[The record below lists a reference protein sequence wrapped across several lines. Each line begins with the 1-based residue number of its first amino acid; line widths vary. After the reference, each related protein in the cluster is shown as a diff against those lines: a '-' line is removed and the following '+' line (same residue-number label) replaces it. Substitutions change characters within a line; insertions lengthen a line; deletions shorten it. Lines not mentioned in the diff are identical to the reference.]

1 MMNAVTIIALL
12 YLLAVAL
19 VLCCAVALGRARRS
33 RSCAVA
39 VFLVGAVLAAQHA
52 DKPAPVPSAY
62 LRWDR
67 GLADNGSAATNDT
80 VFIRGTYD
88 PLMANDALHVDYR
101 PKWITDSPDGWAR
114 AYDGGVSDLADG
126 FAVTIPDAT
135 NMVIYIW
142 SEYIEP
148 APTHTNGEY
157 RIVFVA
163 RLDGEAADAPRYV
176 TPRTPIK
183 GMEDEGDA
191 HHLSPPSLPPP
202 VQSLFSTLATENLTE

>member
-39 VFLVGAVLAAQHA
+39 AFLVGAVLAAQYA
-52 DKPAPVPSAY
+52 DKPAPVPSATI
-62 LRWDR
+62 RWDR
-67 GLADNGSAATNDT
+67 GLADNGSVATNDT

-88 PLMANDALHVDYR
+88 ALMASDALHVDYR
-101 PKWITDSPDGWAR
+101 QRSIVDTPDGWTR
-114 AYDGGVSDLADG
+114 GYDGRVSDLADG
-126 FAVTIPDAT
+126 FTVVIPDAT
-135 NMVIYIW
+135 NMVVWIW

-183 GMEDEGDA
+183 GMEDDGDA
-191 HHLSPPSLPPP
+191 HNLSPPSLPPP
-202 VQSLFSTLATENLTE
+202 AQSLFSTLAAENLTE

>member
-1 MMNAVTIIALL
+1 MNIVIVIALL
-12 YLLAVAL
+12 YILCVGL
-19 VLCCAVALGRARRS
+19 VLCAACALGRARRS
-33 RSCAVA
+33 RTGAVA
-39 VFLVGAVLAAQHA
+39 VFLISAALAAIHA
-52 DKPAPVPSAY
+52 DKPTPVPSAL

-67 GLADNGSAATNDT
+67 GLRDNGSVATNDT

-114 AYDGGVSDLADG
+114 AYDGAVSDLADG
-126 FAVTIPDAT
+126 FAVTIQDAT
-135 NMVIYIW
+135 NMVVWIW
-142 SEYIEP
+142 SEYVEP

-157 RIVFVA
+157 RIIYVG
-163 RLDGEAADAPRYV
+163 DITNSPPEAPRYFL
-176 TPRTPIK
+176 PRTPVK

-202 VQSLFSTLATENLTE
+202 AQSLFSTLATENLTE

>member
-39 VFLVGAVLAAQHA
+39 AFLVGAVLAALHA

-67 GLADNGSAATNDT
+67 GLADNGSIATNDT
-80 VFIRGTYD
+80 VSIRGTYD

-142 SEYIEP
+142 SEYVEP

-157 RIVFVA
+157 RIIYV
-163 RLDGEAADAPRYV
+163 GNITNSPPEAPRYFL
-176 TPRTPIK
+176 PRTPIK

-202 VQSLFSTLATENLTE
+202 ARSRVSTLATENLTE

>member
-12 YLLAVAL
+12 YLIAVAL
-19 VLCCAVALGRARRS
+19 VLCCAVAARRIRRARP
-33 RSCAVA
+33 VA
-39 VFLVGAVLAAQHA
+39 VGVFLIGSVFAALHSE
-52 DKPAPVPSAY
+52 KPTPVPAAL

-67 GLADNGSAATNDT
+67 GLSDNGSIATNDT
-80 VFIRGTYD
+80 VFIRGTYN
-88 PLMANDALHVDYR
+88 PIMANDALHVDYR

-142 SEYIEP
+142 SEYVEP

-157 RIVFVA
+157 RIIYV
-163 RLDGEAADAPRYV
+163 GNITNSPPEAPHYFL
-176 TPRTPIK
+176 PRTTIK
-183 GMEDEGDA
+183 GMEDDGDA
-191 HHLSPPSLPPP
+191 HNLSPPSLPPSA
-202 VQSLFSTLATENLTE
+202 QSLFSTLAAENLTE

>member
-1 MMNAVTIIALL
+1 MNVITAISLVFFAALAL
-12 YLLAVAL
+12 AL
-19 VLCCAVALGRARRS
+19 VAAVALGRARCS

-39 VFLVGAVLAAQHA
+39 AFLVGAVLAALRA
-52 DKPAPVPSAY
+52 DKPTPVPSAL

-67 GLADNGSAATNDT
+67 GLADNGSVATNDT

-101 PKWITDSPDGWAR
+101 PKWITDSPDGWTR
-114 AYDGGVSDLADG
+114 GYDGRVSDLADG
-126 FAVTIPDAT
+126 VPVVIPDAT
-135 NMVIYIW
+135 NMVVQIW

-157 RIVFVA
+157 RISFVA
-163 RLDGEAADAPRYV
+163 RLDGEAANAPRYV

-183 GMEDEGDA
+183 ADGGRQ
-191 HHLSPPSLPPP
+191 LSPPELPEPNRE
-202 VQSLFSTLATENLTE
+202 SLFSTLATEILQE

>member
-39 VFLVGAVLAAQHA
+39 AFLVGAVLAALHA
-52 DKPAPVPSAY
+52 DKPAPGPSAY

-67 GLADNGSAATNDT
+67 GLADNGSVATNDT

-88 PLMANDALHVDYR
+88 ALMASDALHVDYR
-101 PKWITDSPDGWAR
+101 PRSIVDTPDGWTR
-114 AYDGGVSDLADG
+114 GYDGRVSDLADG
-126 FAVTIPDAT
+126 VTVVIPDAT
-135 NMVIYIW
+135 NMVVWIW

-157 RIVFVA
+157 RIIFVA
-163 RLDGEAADAPRYV
+163 RLDGEAANAPRYV

-183 GMEDEGDA
+183 ADGGRQ
-191 HHLSPPSLPPP
+191 LSPPELPEPNRE
-202 VQSLFSTLATENLTE
+202 SLFSTLATEILQE